1 MLLPVMTGIL
11 VYAVFA
17 FLLLFRIKAHPFC
30 AEPAFFSGFNRLRGL
45 FALEIVVGHV
55 VRYENSLLYP
65 LGKFMIISVAFF
77 FFVSAYGMAR
87 SFHRKQNY
95 LTHFLFPKCAYL
107 LLLAAIAYAHSLLVR
122 LLAGEPIDPGR
133 ILGGFFVSTNWYI
146 WELLFFYILFYLVY
160 RFLPR
165 YRVIVILAVTAAG
178 TVLCYSSGL
187 AQGYYSSSLAFPVGL
202 LFCERFDAVTGFL
215 KTVPGKIMTFLLTCA
230 GLSSLAFGPDSVI
243 GMVVLRNLMCLSG
256 LILLT
261 YFLAYFTPDNFFLR
275 ILGKYSTEIYL
286 YQFVF
291 LQLTGE
297 ILPWPV
303 RIPVVF
309 ALTFLSALLLS
320 PLNRLV
326 RRALTGAGN
335 AQHALSSGIHS
346 KGDPHD

>member
-1 MLLPVMTGIL
+1 MWL
-11 VYAVFA
+11 
-17 FLLLFRIKAHPFC
+17 RIYQA
-30 AEPAFFSGFNRLRGL
+30 
-45 FALEIVVGHV
+45 
-55 VRYENSLLYP
+55 
-65 LGKFMIISVAFF
+65 
-77 FFVSAYGMAR
+77 
-87 SFHRKQNY
+87 
-95 LTHFLFPKCAYL
+95 AYL
-107 LLLAAIAYAHSLLVR
+107 SYTAFICSSLSC
-122 LLAGEPIDPGR
+122 
-133 ILGGFFVSTNWYI
+133 ILGEAESFSTFMAEVRSI
-146 WELLFFYILFYLVY
+146 T
-160 RFLPR
+160 
-165 YRVIVILAVTAAG
+165 AVT
-178 TVLCYSSGL
+178 SSFGM
-187 AQGYYSSSLAFPVGL
+187 YF
-202 LFCERFDAVTGFL
+202 FWF
-215 KTVPGKIMTFLLTCA
+215 